1 MLVLDREE
9 QWEWI
14 TTHDQI
20 LAQFLLEAKKEG
32 LGLHNLK
39 LTIGEFDEPNRKR
52 AETYRDTPYRGRLR
66 YRKS

>member
-1 MLVLDREE
+1 MLVLDRKE

-20 LAQFLLEAKKEG
+20 LAQFLLDAKKEG

-39 LTIGEFDEPNRKR
+39 LTIGDFGESCKKR
-52 AETYRDTPYRGRLR
+52 TEIKQPYRGRNG
-66 YRKS
+66 